1 MGGRLSFLRRKR
13 AKQAV
18 VEQPVEAP
26 VVVEEPP
33 PPPPPEVF
41 DSATFW
47 DALKGILR
55 FRRGDYSTPLDK
67 ATLRVVDAT
76 KVSGDETEEVKRVSK
91 ALGDRFI
98 ASDDAVLALK
108 GHDVAMEHFSYA
120 LSLLALG
127 NTTAACNEFANAIT
141 KDPSFGRAYTHL
153 AHTLVLDTQ
162 DDTATLERVVGCL
175 ESALKYDD
183 TEVRE
188 NMVPCM
194 RLVLIA
200 PKAECSS
207 WLAKILLAEVY
218 SLLGNHAAALDV
230 YGRLVRLLHPRRQLF
245 SKNTL
250 RFDAG
255 QRGARMGKCVSHGP
269 LRMGT
274 GTV

>member
-188 NMVPCM
+188 NM
-194 RLVLIA
+194 
-200 PKAECSS
+200 
-207 WLAKILLAEVY
+207 ILLAEVY